1 MRTATPGRIEVAFS
15 DKRARFPVNTQFSIP
30 AKGVAGI
37 FGAPGCGKTT
47 VARCVAGLE
56 RLSTAFAPSMA
67 RCGRNETTFRTPHLR
82 PIGYVLKEPCLFP
95 HLSVRRN
102 LLCASTKRKPRP
114 IALDEVAE
122 LFAIMSLLDRSPAH
136 LSAGERQRVAI
147 GRALLSQPRVLL
159 MDEPLDTLDRRAKR
173 EILPYLKRLNE
184 RLAVPMI
191 CINHDM
197 AEIEYLADDLVMMER
212 GTITA
217 TGPLHTLESDPA
229 LPFAAGHEAAVSL
242 DAVVGGYDGRYGLLI
257 LRLKGARLFVPA
269 APLAP
274 GVHQRLRIA
283 ASDVSVTRERPR
295 SSTIINVF
303 PARIKACF
311 PLGASEMT
319 LVLALGTG
327 GSGTDILARIT
338 CYSFDLLGLKGGM
351 DVFAQLKHVSLASA
365 SEPQLQA
372 MDASTPAEQSE
383 QASAAA

>member
-1 MRTATPGRIEVAFS
+1 MRTATPGQIEVAFS
-15 DKRARFPVNTQFSIP
+15 GKRASFSLNAQFSIP

-37 FGAPGCGKTT
+37 FGPPGCGKTT
-47 VARCVAGLE
+47 VARCIAGLE
-56 RLSTAFAPSMA
+56 RFSAGFCAID
-67 RCGRNETTFRTPHLR
+67 GEVWQDETTFRAPHHR
-82 PIGYVLKEPCLFP
+82 PIGYEEPSLFP

-102 LLCASTKRKPRP
+102 LLYAAPKRNPRP

-122 LFAIMSLLDRSPAH
+122 LLAITALLDRSPAH

-173 EILPYLKRLNE
+173 EILPGLKRLNE

-191 CINHDM
+191 YISHDM
-197 AEIEYLADDLVMMER
+197 AEIEYLADHLVMMER

-217 TGPLHTLESDPA
+217 TGPLHTFQSDPT
-229 LPFAAGHEAAVSL
+229 LPLAADREAAVSL

-257 LRLKGARLFVPA
+257 LRLKGARLLVPA

-303 PARIKACF
+303 P
-311 PLGASEMT
+311 GA
-319 LVLALGTG
+319 
-327 GSGTDILARIT
+327 D
-338 CYSFDLLGLKGGM
+338 
-351 DVFAQLKHVSLASA
+351 
-365 SEPQLQA
+365 
-372 MDASTPAEQSE
+372 
-383 QASAAA
+383 